1 MGLSL
6 SRSLV
11 VSLGVAIAVMA
22 ADRAGLVRERP
33 APPRPSV
40 VAAPPAPAPTPIV
53 AAAAVAPAAPLAP
66 QVNAHP
72 EETPDVLP
80 AGYGRDETFYFCTS
94 CHGSAVITR
103 TGATRE
109 RWDTLLTWMTD
120 VHGMA
125 PLAGAERELILAYLA
140 TSFPPR
146 RRGPANPFL
155 TQPSN

>member
-11 VSLGVAIAVMA
+11 ISLGVAIVVMA

-33 APPRPSV
+33 AQPRPAVAAAPAAVTAAPATV
-40 VAAPPAPAPTPIV
+40 VAA
-53 AAAAVAPAAPLAP
+53 APAAAPAP

-80 AGYGRDETFYFCTS
+80 EGHGRDETFYFCTS

-109 RWDTLLTWMTD
+109 RWDYLLTWMTE

-125 PLAGAERELILAYLA
+125 PLAGSEREMILAYLS

-146 RRGPANPFL
+146 RRGPTNPFL
-155 TQPSN
+155 TQSSN